1 MPSTDRDGSPKKD
14 WQWSSRTA
22 HLSLAI
28 ITLGIWALVG
38 QLSLWRSVLTIGL
51 SVTSFTIGCLVAF
64 LFTSYG
70 EEAATVGRVREWV
83 VGGLTGLTI
92 ANVQVIRE
100 VLRTFEYAPEPRES
114 AVTVCLAITFAG
126 LGFFYMFFQRELILN
141 VLLAK
146 SRAQRGRL
154 DGTKQAGIAT
164 QKLHT
169 ALPPRLLARIDS
181 LDDLIED
188 RKSEFEGLRQVLY
201 AEDVS
206 TFLDAADE
214 AVNSGAGVDWDIA
227 SKAAYLHYYRIYYE
241 SGEKREEQEDKAQE
255 WILRALF
262 MNPQHG
268 DLTARYADVLGMQES
283 YTDAVLTLE
292 RLMQSTEAPA
302 FVQQWLGYFLVFVPN
317 REDDAIQISEDYH
330 KRFPDESDTFFN
342 IACAY
347 AQKYA
352 RELELRAMNEIPDS
366 ENRRLAMLNLRF
378 GLKDQPEFAKTV
390 REEWTEPGE
399 SFHELAKDPEFRQLV
414 GTDEKPEPQ
423 AS

>member
-1 MPSTDRDGSPKKD
+1 MASDDRNPLPKKG
-14 WQWSSRTA
+14 WQWSSRSA
-22 HLSLAI
+22 HLSLVVVS
-28 ITLGIWALVG
+28 LGIWALVG
-38 QLSLWRSVLTIGL
+38 QLSLWRSVLVIGL

-70 EEAATVGRVREWV
+70 EEAVTVGRVREWL

-92 ANVQVIRE
+92 ANVRVIQE
-100 VLRTFEYAPEPRES
+100 ILRTFEYGPEPREF
-114 AVTVCLAITFAG
+114 AVTVCIAITFAG

-146 SRAQRGRL
+146 SRALRGRL

-164 QKLHT
+164 QKLHA
-169 ALPPRLLARIDS
+169 ALPPRMLARIDS
-181 LDDLIED
+181 LDDLIEE

-201 AEDVS
+201 AEEVS

-214 AVNSGAGVDWDIA
+214 AVNSGAGVDWDVA
-227 SKAAYLHYYRIYYE
+227 SKVAYLHYYRIYYE
-241 SGEKREEQEDKAQE
+241 SGEKREEQEDKAAE

-283 YTDAVLTLE
+283 YADAVVTLE

-302 FVQQWLGYFLVFVPN
+302 FVQQWLGYFLTYVQN
-317 REDDAIQISEDYH
+317 REDDAIRISEDYH
-330 KRFPDESDTFFN
+330 RRFPDESDTFFN

-352 RELELRAMNEIPDS
+352 NELEQRTVKEIPDS
-366 ENRRLAMLNLRF
+366 ENRQSALLNLRL

-399 SFHELAKDPEFRQLV
+399 SFYELAKDPEFLQLV
-414 GTDEKPEPQ
+414 GAEEKATPT
-423 AS
+423 SS